1 MPTTMPE
8 ARDKYQRKT
17 RWTRIRRVVQGI
29 QPVTKRNIAVSQ
41 AQLSLIMSK
50 ISERLDNIGVY
61 NDMYH
66 QYMAYALALDKSQ
79 RTLRFMVDW
88 IRERAILRD
97 RFERRN
103 LDPAILS
110 SLDQL
115 IIYRTADE

>member
-1 MPTTMPE
+1 MPNTMPE
-8 ARDKYQRKT
+8 AQDKYQRKT
-17 RWTRIRRVVQGI
+17 RWTRIRRVVQRI
-29 QPVTKRNIAVSQ
+29 QPVTKRNIAISQ

-79 RTLRFMVDW
+79 RTLKFMVDW

-103 LDPAILS
+103 LDPTILS